1 MKVLCWLLL
10 LLGTFGCGLA
20 HRSCDIETDSATAA
34 IGHPFFL
41 TFNYDGPKE
50 IVDYS
55 FSKDGV
61 TFDGDN
67 TRLFPDM
74 SRIYFTEVTEM
85 DAGTYTLVVFSS
97 KIFYNETVRLCV
109 ESPPESSDQSYGKI
123 SQSVKAAISKMIS
136 TETLLRKK
144 RDVLIKSDDFETF
157 IATANTSSIIRQRIH
172 PLGEVAAAHS
182 TARTKMENVLGKAQS
197 SNTDGQLTEAEGNLM
212 LEYAQ
217 CPARVV
223 DCSKIA
229 TALVYRTIDG
239 VCNNYHTGYQLRGAS
254 NTAFKRLLGTAY
266 DDDISLPVGFSQQ
279 ASGNPFTGPWP
290 SARMVSRVIDTDQ
303 PIFSTQ
309 MTHLAMTWGQ
319 FVDHDLD
326 LFGEFATSACEE
338 SCEFDQTFP
347 FCYPIKVEPSDP
359 VFGVNGP
366 NKGKCLPLTRSVG
379 TCVNPFQKARQQIN
393 QITHYLD
400 GSNVYGS
407 TKEVAD
413 SLRVFSG
420 GLLKWSGSDPLKGDL
435 PFDPHDPVPHFVAGD
450 VRPAENT
457 ALAIMHTIWL
467 RQHNR
472 LVTELAKV
480 NSCWDDEKLY
490 QEGRKI
496 VGAMMQVI
504 TYKEFLPLLFGSF
517 GFKKFIGSYLGYR
530 PSADASIPNSFATA
544 AYRFG
549 HSLVR
554 PQFARLDNNNKPLSI
569 GPLNLRDSFFSPT
582 QYFLSGKTDPILR
595 GLMQDTSR
603 EVDKFVTSV
612 LTTQLFVLPNSN
624 IGQDLIARNIQR
636 SREHGTPSYRKFQQA
651 CYKKFGVP
659 SPFQNS
665 TTEQKLKAIYGN
677 YGFLTGIDLFVGGLA
692 EKRMP
697 GAELGPT
704 FACIIGKTF
713 ADLRNGDRFYWEN
726 PGVFTS
732 AQRSCLGQVSLAKT
746 ICDNSDGITS
756 IIPRALQLGQSQQS
770 CSSLPSLNLAY
781 WKTKC
786 N

>member
-1 MKVLCWLLL
+1 M
-10 LLGTFGCGLA
+10 
-20 HRSCDIETDSATAA
+20 
-34 IGHPFFL
+34 
-41 TFNYDGPKE
+41 
-50 IVDYS
+50 
-55 FSKDGV
+55 
-61 TFDGDN
+61 
-67 TRLFPDM
+67 
-74 SRIYFTEVTEM
+74 
-85 DAGTYTLVVFSS
+85 
-97 KIFYNETVRLCV
+97 
-109 ESPPESSDQSYGKI
+109 
-123 SQSVKAAISKMIS
+123 KAAISEMIS
-136 TETLLRKK
+136 TEKSLRKK
-144 RDVLIKSDDFETF
+144 RDAFIKTDDLETF
-157 IATANTSSIIRQRIH
+157 IATANASSIIRKKVH
-172 PLGEVAAAHS
+172 PLGEAAAAHS
-182 TARTKMENVLGKAQS
+182 TARTKLENVLSKAQS
-197 SNTDGQLTEAEGNLM
+197 LMGSNTNGEPTEAEGNLM

-229 TALVYRTIDG
+229 TVSVYRTIDG
-239 VCNNYHTGYQLRGAS
+239 VCNNYCDTGHQLQGAS

-266 DDDISLPVGFSQQ
+266 DDGISLPVGFSQQ
-279 ASGNPFTGPWP
+279 ANPHGNPFTGPWP

-303 PIFSTQ
+303 PISSTQ

-326 LFGEFATSACEE
+326 LFGEFETSECEE

-347 FCYPIKVEPSDP
+347 FCYPIKVEPTDP
-359 VFGVNGP
+359 VFGVHEP

-413 SLRVFSG
+413 SLRYFSG
-420 GLLKWSGSDPLKGDL
+420 GLLKWSGNSSLKGDL
-435 PFDPHDPVPHFVAGD
+435 PFDPDDPVLHFVAGD

-480 NSCWDDEKLY
+480 NPCWDDEKLY

-504 TYKEFLPLLFGSF
+504 VYKEFLPLLFGSF
-517 GFKKFIGSYLGYR
+517 GFKKFIGSYPGYR
-530 PSADASIPNSFATA
+530 SSTDASIPNSFATA

-549 HSLVR
+549 HSLIK
-554 PQFARLDNNNKPLSI
+554 PQFTRLDRNNKPLSI
-569 GPLNLRDSFFSPT
+569 GPLNLRDSFFSPL

-595 GLMQDTSR
+595 GLMQDKSR
-603 EVDKFVTSV
+603 EVDEFVTSV
-612 LTTQLFVLPNSN
+612 LTTQLFVRPNSN

-636 SREHGTPSYRKFQQA
+636 SREHGTPSYRRFQQA
-651 CYKKFGVP
+651 CYRVYGV
-659 SPFQNS
+659 SSAFQNP
-665 TTEQKLKAIYGN
+665 TTVQKLKALYGSS
-677 YGFLTGIDLFVGGLA
+677 GFQSGIDLFVGGLA

-726 PGVFTS
+726 IGVFTS
-732 AQRSCLGQVSLAKT
+732 AQRSCLGYVSLAKV
-746 ICDNSDGITS
+746 ICDNSDDITS
-756 IIPRALQLGQSQQS
+756 IIPKALQLGQSQRS

-781 WKTKC
+781 WKEPC
-786 N
+786 D